1 MSARGAFK
9 FDTIG
14 YWSEIKLEIVRE
26 YAQAYSTILT
36 CNHLHHVYI
45 DAFAGAGMHLS
56 KTRGEFVTGS
66 PLNALAIE
74 PPFKEFHLI
83 DLDNTKTQQLR
94 QLAEGQRG
102 VSIYEGDCNE
112 ILLKKVFPQI
122 QYAQYR
128 RGLCL
133 LDPYGLHLN
142 WQVIQTAGKMQSLE
156 IFLNFPVAD
165 MNRNVLW
172 RDAASVDEHQAKRM
186 TGFWGDDTWKQA
198 AYDKTQNL
206 FGWEEKQSNESIVAA
221 FRKRLKEVAEFS
233 HVPEPIPMRN
243 TKGAVVYYLF
253 FASPKPV
260 AAKIVQSIFDK
271 YRDKGIE

>member
-1 MSARGAFK
+1 MSAFK

-14 YWSEIKLEIVRE
+14 YWSEIKLEIIRE

-36 CNHLHHVYI
+36 SNRLHHVYI

-56 KTRGEFVTGS
+56 KTKGEFVPGS
-66 PLNALAIE
+66 PLNALAIK

-83 DLDNTKTQQLR
+83 DMDSTKAQQLR
-94 QLAEGQRG
+94 QLTEGQKG
-102 VSIYEGDCNE
+102 VSIYEGDCNKV
-112 ILLKKVFPQI
+112 LLNKVFPQV
-122 QYAQYR
+122 QFPQYR

-133 LDPYGLHLN
+133 LDPYGLHLDWN
-142 WQVIQTAGKMQSLE
+142 VIQTAGQMKSLE

-172 RDAASVDEHQAKRM
+172 RDSAGVDQQQASRM
-186 TGFWGDDTWKQA
+186 TEFWGDESWKQA
-198 AYDKTQNL
+198 AYDKTGNL
-206 FGWEEKQSNESIVAA
+206 FGWEEKQSNETIAA
-221 FRKRLKEVAEFS
+221 VFRERLKTVAGFS

-243 TKGAVVYYLF
+243 KNHAVVYYLF

-271 YRDKGIE
+271 YRDKGIK